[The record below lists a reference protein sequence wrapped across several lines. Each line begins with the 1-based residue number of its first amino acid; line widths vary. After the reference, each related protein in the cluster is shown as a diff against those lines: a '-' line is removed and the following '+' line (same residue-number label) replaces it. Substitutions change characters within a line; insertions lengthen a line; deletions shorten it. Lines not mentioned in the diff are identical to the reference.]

1 MSYTESD
8 LIRLKRMQ
16 ASGVLRVTE
25 NGRTI
30 EYRSMADLERAIS
43 AVEAELGTSGAQQI
57 VCSTLS
63 AERI

>member
-8 LIRLKRMQ
+8 LTRLKRMR

-30 EYRSMADLERAIS
+30 EYRSMTDLERAIS
-43 AVEAELGTSGAQQI
+43 AVEAELGTSSVQQ
-57 VCSTLS
+57 VTCSTLS